1 MDILV
6 PILVIMVL
14 VLLNGLFV
22 AAEFAIVGV
31 PRATIERMASGG
43 DRRARQAWDIIH
55 DPRRLDRFIATAQL
69 GITLASLGLGMY
81 GEHALAGWIAAWLEP
96 TGVSAWIATHV
107 LASILSVAVLT
118 YIHIVIGEMVPK
130 SLALM
135 SADRTVLWIT
145 PPMRWIQYAMWPL
158 VVGLNAIGN
167 GVMRA
172 MGVRRE
178 LDAGQLHTSAEIA
191 YLVRESEEGGL
202 LRAEAGRVLRD
213 LFEFGELTAGMVM
226 VPRVRVKGL
235 PVGATAAEVSARIR
249 ASQHTRYPVYE
260 GDLDHILGM
269 LHIKDLFPIL
279 REGRPLTRD
288 DVRPLPYLPETA
300 ELDTVLAIMRREQ
313 AQMAVVMDEHGG
325 TAGVVTLEDL
335 FEEVVGDIDD
345 GGADVPELAWSA
357 PGILQVSGT
366 ARLDEVGEM
375 FGVTLEHEDVDTVSG
390 LVLAL
395 LDRPPVVGD
404 EVACGVIR
412 FTVTDVDGHGVG
424 AARAVRGE
432 PREGGA
438 GPDGAP

>member
-31 PRATIERMASGG
+31 PRASIERMASGG
-43 DRRARQAWDIIH
+43 DRRARQAWRIIH

-81 GEHALAGWIAAWLEP
+81 GEHALAGWIAAGLEP
-96 TGVSAWIATHV
+96 TGISAWIATHV
-107 LASILSVAVLT
+107 AASILSVGILT

-145 PPMRWIQYAMWPL
+145 PPMLWIQYAMWPM

-167 GVMRA
+167 GVMRL

-235 PVGATAAEVSARIR
+235 PVGAAATDVSARIR

-269 LHIKDLFPIL
+269 IHIKDLFPIL
-279 REGRPLTRD
+279 REGRPLTRA

-300 ELDTVLAIMRREQ
+300 ELDTVLATMRREQ

-345 GGADVPELAWSA
+345 GGSDVPDLAWSA

-375 FGVTLEHEDVDTVSG
+375 FDVTLEHEDVDTVSG

-404 EVACGVIR
+404 EVACSVIR
-412 FTVTDVDGHGVG
+412 FTVTEVDGHGVG
-424 AARAVRGE
+424 AARAVRSA
-432 PREGGA
+432 PREN
-438 GPDGAP
+438 APALDDAP